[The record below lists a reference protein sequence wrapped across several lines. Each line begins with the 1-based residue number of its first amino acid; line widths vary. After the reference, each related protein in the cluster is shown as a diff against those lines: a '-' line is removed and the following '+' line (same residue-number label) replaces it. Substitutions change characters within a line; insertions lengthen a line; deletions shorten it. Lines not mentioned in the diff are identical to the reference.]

1 MDHSVPNEVG
11 AEAANAEHA
20 KTGGLQMAER
30 SEITRRNDAQLA
42 YISAMVDDMRQI
54 PDLWAGVSEIIRT
67 DWEMEWCEQM
77 DRLGGL
83 EESYLKG
90 EMTVEQMARYRE
102 LLAKLKANLPV
113 INRLGLESPSVQL
126 EAEAA

>member
-1 MDHSVPNEVG
+1 
-11 AEAANAEHA
+11 
-20 KTGGLQMAER
+20 MAER